1 MGRVTRGWVAHG
13 IELPFGTTAR
23 SWWVNDAGVVGDAP
37 IDDAEALPGR
47 FVLSGLVDAHAHP
60 AIRND
65 AHEPLALGA
74 DQASSVLVAW
84 AESGIT
90 LVRDVGS
97 PGGVTLSLNL
107 GPTIPAV
114 RAAGRFLAPADRYF
128 PQLLVEPV
136 DDEHLVDAAE
146 AEVRRGASW
155 VKVIADFPKL
165 PEFGDVARTY
175 PLGLLTEMCEKVHTL
190 GARVAAHTTL
200 PGVGDL
206 LTAGVDSVEHGPGL
220 DREAIAEMGRRGVA
234 WVPTLCA
241 ALGALGDPDSPPE
254 RRQRA
259 EETRERLAEL
269 LPAAVRCGV
278 PILTG
283 TDVVGSIP
291 AEVAWLAKLGLD
303 PSAALA
309 AATVWGRQ
317 FIDPTGGTSDL
328 VTYDGDP
335 RDDPAVLAQPAAVVM
350 RGRRVR

>member
-1 MGRVTRGWVAHG
+1 MTGRWVAHG
-13 IELPFGTTAR
+13 IELPFGNTPR
-23 SWWVNDAGVVGDAP
+23 NWWVNDAGVVGDIP

-60 AIRND
+60 AVRND
-65 AHEPLALGA
+65 VHTPRALGA
-74 DQASSVLVAW
+74 DDAFSVLVAW

-107 GPTIPAV
+107 GPTLPTV

-128 PQLLVEPV
+128 PELLVEPV
-136 DDEHLVDAAE
+136 DNEDLVDAAE

-165 PEFGDVARTY
+165 PEFGEVARTY
-175 PLGLLTEMCEKVHTL
+175 PLGLLTEMCEKVHAL
-190 GARVAAHTTL
+190 SARVAAHTSL
-200 PGVGDL
+200 PGVGEL
-206 LTAGVDSVEHGPGL
+206 VTAGVDSVEHGPGL
-220 DREAIAEMGRRGVA
+220 DQEAISEMGRRGVA

-241 ALGALGDPDSPPE
+241 VLGALRDPESTPE
-254 RRQRA
+254 QRRRA
-259 EETRERLAEL
+259 EETSERLAEL
-269 LPAAVRCGV
+269 LPAAVRSGV

-291 AEVAWLAKLGLD
+291 AEVAWLARLGLD
-303 PSAALA
+303 PAAALA

-317 FIDPTGGTSDL
+317 FIDPTGGTFDL
-328 VTYDGDP
+328 VTYDSDP
-335 RDDPAVLAQPAAVVM
+335 RDDPAVLAQPVSVVI